1 MRLRARLAWLFLA
14 LLLIPI
20 LSMSLISLDYI
31 VGQMIT
37 DQSHST
43 DLMVELI
50 FEQIRGALTQ
60 QQSNVAASL
69 TQNSSLA
76 ALLASTQAFGP
87 DVVSASIVAP
97 DGTVLMSANAD
108 DVGKPAPQSP
118 PLSDLENRASSWW
131 LFASLPSV
139 MSASVYE
146 ARREVQVNGKPA
158 AVIAVGVTTALIADK
173 ARHLLLTILA
183 IAAILTAVAWLAVS
197 LVANRILFQVA
208 ALTVGLEQLAA
219 GRTPIEVEVE
229 GRDEL
234 STLAEKFNELSRQ
247 VRSDR
252 SRLDADQTHL
262 FDVVRSIQDAVTL
275 LDADG
280 VVLFANKASRE
291 RLAPEAAQLEGARL
305 EANLGDSHPLV
316 TLVRS
321 MFETGTEAHDV
332 PIELARGNSLLVSF
346 FRMGQNR
353 KPAGLV
359 IVMRDMKPVLELE
372 SALDTSNRLARL
384 GTLISGMA
392 HQLRSPLHGMN
403 LRLELLR
410 DGQGEGTHRHIDK
423 LRQDVTRLDQAIEA
437 ILRFT
442 RPAELHVTDFDI
454 NELIHEIGSRAI
466 TSDRVMPDY
475 DLDMGATVRADRG
488 MVAEAITNLVVNSV
502 QAMPHGGRLRFETR
516 RSGHSIEIKVSDE
529 GVGIPKDKLDRI
541 FDLYYTTKAGG
552 SGLGLPFAMRAIE
565 LNHGKIV
572 LNSEVGRGTVCTITL
587 PMAVDVPTRVIHTN
601 PA

>member
-20 LSMSLISLDYI
+20 LSMSLISLDYM
-31 VGQMIT
+31 VGQMIG
-37 DQSHST
+37 DLSRST

-60 QQSNVAASL
+60 DQSSVADTLTHHASL
-69 TQNSSLA
+69 AS
-76 ALLASTQAFGP
+76 LLASTQAFGP
-87 DVVSASIVAP
+87 DVVSASILKP

-108 DVGKPAPQSP
+108 DVGKPAPQLP
-118 PLSDLENRASSWW
+118 PLADLEQRASGWW
-131 LFASLPSV
+131 LFASVPSV
-139 MSASVYE
+139 MSASVYD
-146 ARREVQVNGKPA
+146 ARREVQVNGKPVA
-158 AVIAVGVTTALIADK
+158 IISVGVTSALIADK

-183 IAAILTAVAWLAVS
+183 IAAILTALAWLAVS

-219 GRTPIEVEVE
+219 GRTPVEVEVE

-252 SRLDADQTHL
+252 SRLDADQMHL

-280 VVLFANKASRE
+280 VVLFANKAARDS
-291 RLAPEAAQLEGARL
+291 LAPAAQSLEGARL
-305 EANLGDSHPLV
+305 EAALGETHPLV

-321 MFETGTEAHDV
+321 TIGTGTEARDV
-332 PIELARGNSLLVSF
+332 PIDLPQGNSLLVSF

-410 DGQGEGTHRHIDK
+410 DGQGEGVHRHVDK

-454 NELIHEIGSRAI
+454 NELIREIGSRAI
-466 TSDRVMPDY
+466 TSDRVMPEY
-475 DLDMGATVRADRG
+475 EFDLGAIVRADRG
-488 MVAEAITNLVVNSV
+488 MVAEALTNLVVNSA
-502 QAMPHGGRLRFETR
+502 QAMPHGGKLSFVTR
-516 RSGHSIEIKVSDE
+516 RTGPNVEIRVTDQ

-541 FDLYYTTKAGG
+541 FDLYYTTKTGG

-572 LNSEVGRGTVCTITL
+572 LNSEVGRGTVCIVTL
-587 PMAVDVPTRVIHTN
+587 PMAVDVSTRVIASN
-601 PA
+601 PG

>member
-20 LSMSLISLDYI
+20 LSMSLISFDYI
-31 VGQMIT
+31 VGQMI
-37 DQSHST
+37 DDLSHST

-60 QQSNVAASL
+60 DQASVTAAL
-69 TQNSSLA
+69 TQDSALTS
-76 ALLASTQAFGP
+76 LLASTQAFGP
-87 DVVSASIVAP
+87 DVVSASILTP
-97 DGTVLMSANAD
+97 DGMVLMSANAD
-108 DVGKPAPQSP
+108 DVGRPAPQLP
-118 PLSDLENRASSWW
+118 PLANLEQRSSSWW
-131 LFASLPSV
+131 LFASIPSV
-139 MSASVYE
+139 MSASVYD

-158 AVIAVGVTTALIADK
+158 AFISVGVTSALIADK

-183 IAAILTAVAWLAVS
+183 IAAILTAIAWLAVS

-208 ALTVGLEQLAA
+208 ALTLGLEQLAA

-247 VRSDR
+247 VRADR

-280 VVLFANKASRE
+280 LVLFANKAARE
-291 RLAPEAAQLEGARL
+291 CLAPETQSLEGARL
-305 EANLGDSHPLV
+305 EAALGDNHPLV

-321 MFETGTEAHDV
+321 TIETGTEARDV
-332 PIELARGNSLLVSF
+332 PIDLPQGNSLLVSF

-410 DGQGEGTHRHIDK
+410 DGQGEGIHRHVDK

-442 RPAELHVTDFDI
+442 RPAELHVADFDI
-454 NELIHEIGSRAI
+454 NELIREICSRAI
-466 TSDRVMPDY
+466 NSDRVTPEY
-475 DLDMGATVRADRG
+475 DLDTGATVRADRG
-488 MVAEAITNLVVNSV
+488 MVAEALTNLVTNSA
-502 QAMPHGGRLRFETR
+502 QAMPHGGKLSFMTR
-516 RSGHSIEIKVSDE
+516 RLGPNVEITVADE

-541 FDLYYTTKAGG
+541 FDLYYTTKVGG

-572 LNSEVGRGTVCTITL
+572 LNSEVGRGTVCIITL
-587 PMAVDVPTRVIHTN
+587 PMAVDVPTRVIASN
-601 PA
+601 PG

>member
-31 VGQMIT
+31 VGQMIV
-37 DQSHST
+37 DLSHST

-60 QQSNVAASL
+60 QQSSITAAL
-69 TQNSSLA
+69 TQDNSLA
-76 ALLASTQAFGP
+76 GLLGSAQAFGP
-87 DVVSASIVAP
+87 DVVSASILTP
-97 DGTVLMSANAD
+97 DGTVLMSANTD
-108 DVGKPAPQSP
+108 DVGKPAPQMP
-118 PLSDLENRASSWW
+118 PLADLEQRASSWW
-131 LFASLPSV
+131 LFASIPSV
-139 MSASVYE
+139 ISASVYD
-146 ARREVQVNGKPA
+146 ARREVQVNGKTA
-158 AVIAVGVTTALIADK
+158 AIISVGVTTALIADK
-173 ARHLLLTILA
+173 ARHLLLTFIA
-183 IAAILTAVAWLAVS
+183 IAAILTAIAWLAVS

-208 ALTVGLEQLAA
+208 ALTLGLEQLAA

-252 SRLDADQTHL
+252 SRLDADQAHL
-262 FDVVRSIQDAVTL
+262 FDVVRSIQDAVAL

-280 VVLFANKASRE
+280 VVLFANKAARE
-291 RLAPEAAQLEGARL
+291 RLAPEAQSFEGARV
-305 EANLGDSHPLV
+305 EVALGEKHPLV

-321 MFETGTEAHDV
+321 TFETGTEAHDV
-332 PIELARGNSLLVSF
+332 PVDLPQGNSLLVSF

-384 GTLISGMA
+384 GTLVSGMA

-410 DGQGEGTHRHIDK
+410 DGQGEGAHRHIDK

-442 RPAELHVTDFDI
+442 RPAELHVTDFDM
-454 NELIHEIGSRAI
+454 NELIREIGSRAI
-466 TSDRVMPDY
+466 TSDKVMPDY
-475 DLDMGATVRADRG
+475 DLDAGATVRADRG
-488 MVAEAITNLVVNSV
+488 MVAEALTNLVVNSV
-502 QAMPHGGRLRFETR
+502 QAMPQGGRLSFQTR
-516 RSGHSIEIKVSDE
+516 RSGSAIEIRVTDQ

-572 LNSEVGRGTVCTITL
+572 LNSEVGRGTICTIIL
-587 PMAVDVPTRVIHTN
+587 PMAVDVPARVISSN
-601 PA
+601 SG